1 MLTPD
6 QEALLLWVK
15 AQPDGVTLTQMEQEK
30 APCFNRRRLKNL
42 YDDKLLYRNG
52 AGVYMLSDLG
62 AQVLLEHE
70 QHRQEAAEKAAQ
82 NDREHHFQIKL
93 TLIGAVATGFLSAL
107 FSLLFQQ
114 LSELIRALIKQG

>member
-6 QEALLLWVK
+6 QIKFLLWLDS
-15 AQPDGVTLTQMEQEK
+15 QPQGADLATMQINH
-30 APCFNRRRLKNL
+30 APGYSRHRVETMTKNGL
-42 YDDKLLYRNG
+42 IDRSG
-52 AGVYMLSDLG
+52 SGVYTVSDKG
-62 AQVLLEHE
+62 KAALLEHE
-70 QHRQEAAEKAAQ
+70 QHRQEASEKAAQ